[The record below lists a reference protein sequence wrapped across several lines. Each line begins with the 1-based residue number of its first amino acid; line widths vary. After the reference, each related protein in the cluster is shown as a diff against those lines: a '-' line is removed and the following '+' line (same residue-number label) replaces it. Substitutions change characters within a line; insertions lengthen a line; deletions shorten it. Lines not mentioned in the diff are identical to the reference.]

1 MKQVKQNFGFANIGG
16 GALLWGAF
24 IYLILV
30 TMPLGINAC
39 LEVIEY
45 IL

>member
-1 MKQVKQNFGFANIGG
+1 MKA
-16 GALLWGAF
+16 ALMGRGAF

-39 LEVIEY
+39 LNGVEF